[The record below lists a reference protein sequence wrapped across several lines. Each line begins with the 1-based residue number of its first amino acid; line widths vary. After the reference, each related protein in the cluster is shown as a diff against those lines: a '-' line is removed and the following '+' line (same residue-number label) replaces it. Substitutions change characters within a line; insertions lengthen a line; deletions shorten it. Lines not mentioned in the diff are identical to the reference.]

1 MLPDL
6 SATYVYCARLVYN
19 NNYMYTWQQRIA
31 ACDSLSDTG
40 SSTQALT
47 AGGCALSVMCMY
59 SIKYVCTS
67 CVITP
72 NNLVNWL

>member
-1 MLPDL
+1 
-6 SATYVYCARLVYN
+6 
-19 NNYMYTWQQRIA
+19 MYTWQQRIA
-31 ACDSLSDTG
+31 ACDNLSDTG